1 MRVYFRELSK
11 EDIPAIND
19 ISKDIWEG
27 DDYVPDIIARW
38 LEDDNCLNYGG
49 FANNEMTEMIGF
61 GRVKFFPNGIAWL
74 EGGRVKSSEQKKG
87 IGRELMRYAIDY
99 ARDHG
104 SQYAQYD
111 TASENE
117 GSIALARYFGFKRK
131 KSMECVVCQ
140 KKNLKILDERD
151 STFDITQINAEQ
163 ARKEYKNYNIGPG
176 DEINIGWSYIPSQ
189 YIKDK
194 GSSWFTLKDAILQK
208 REFPS
213 HEIGESPGL
222 NEIWLI
228 TYGNPVN
235 CSYLIK
241 NVILSELQ
249 RQDVEYFAVFC
260 NPDVVE
266 IIKAYGFSYWENK
279 TIRVVLFEKEL

>member
-1 MRVYFRELSK
+1 MKVYFRKLGT
-11 EDIPAIND
+11 EDIPTIND

-27 DDYVPDIIARW
+27 GDYVPNIITRW

-99 ARDHG
+99 AREYG
-104 SQYAQYD
+104 SKYAQYD

-131 KSMECVVCQ
+131 KSMECVVCET
-140 KKNLKILDERD
+140 KNLKILNEKQTPLELRKL
-151 STFDITQINAEQ
+151 NAEQ
-163 ARKEYKNYNIGPG
+163 AKKDYKNYDIGPG
-176 DEINIGWSYIPSQ
+176 SEINIGWSYISSE
-189 YIKDK
+189 YIKDQ
-194 GSSWFTLKDAILQK
+194 GSSWFTYEDAILQK
-208 REFPS
+208 RGFPS
-213 HEIGESPGL
+213 HEIGESPEL

-235 CSYLIK
+235 CSFLIK
-241 NVILSELQ
+241 NVILSALQ
-249 RQDVEYFAVFC
+249 EQNVKYFAVFC
-260 NPDVVE
+260 NPQVVD
-266 IIKAYGFSYWENK
+266 IIKDYGFSYWENK

>member
-1 MRVYFRELSK
+1 MKVYFRDLHAD
-11 EDIPAIND
+11 DIPAIKE

-27 DDYVPDIIARW
+27 DDYVPNIITRW
-38 LEDDNCLNYGG
+38 LQDDDCLNYGG

-104 SQYAQYD
+104 SKYAQYD

-131 KSMECVVCQ
+131 KAMECVVCET
-140 KKNLKILDERD
+140 KNLKILDEEI
-151 STFDITQINAEQ
+151 SPLEITQLNAEK
-163 ARKEYKNYNIGPG
+163 AKEEYKNFDIGPG
-176 DEINIGWSYIPSQ
+176 NEINIGWSYIPSE
-189 YIKDK
+189 YIKDQ
-194 GSSWFTLKDAILQK
+194 GSLWFTYKDAILQK
-208 REFPS
+208 RGFPS

-222 NEIWLI
+222 DEIWLI
-228 TYGNPVN
+228 TYGNPIN
-235 CSYLIK
+235 CSFLIK
-241 NVILSELQ
+241 NVILSTLQ
-249 RQDVEYFAVFC
+249 GQNVKYFAVFC
-260 NPDVVE
+260 NPEVVE
-266 IIKAYGFSYWENK
+266 IIKDYGFSYWENK